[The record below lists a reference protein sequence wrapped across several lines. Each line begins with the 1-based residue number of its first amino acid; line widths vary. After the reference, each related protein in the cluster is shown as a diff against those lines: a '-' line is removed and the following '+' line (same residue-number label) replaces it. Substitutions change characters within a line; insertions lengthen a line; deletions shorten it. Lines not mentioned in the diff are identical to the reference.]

1 MHPVIGV
8 ACMRK
13 NLLLLLAALAVAII
27 PGREASA
34 VPTSPTHTEKV
45 AFVLPWRTAAS
56 DDLAFVLP
64 WKTAASD
71 DLAFVVP
78 WKTAASDEV
87 AFVLPWKTAASDELA
102 FVLPWKT
109 AARDALAFVLPW
121 KTATICGI
129 GIGAGFEKFAMLP
142 LGTETGRHIRRDDER
157 SSDTDARV
165 NQAPKPVAQVADYLG
180 TEVAMLPLGTETGR
194 HIRNLDE
201 GNKQPEK
208 TVRTSAPGAT
218 A

>member
-56 DDLAFVLP
+56 DDL
-64 WKTAASD
+64 
-71 DLAFVVP
+71 
-78 WKTAASDEV
+78 

-218 A
+218 V